1 MQEIIENPL
10 SGGEEKLKNLYVG
23 MSTTKL
29 PKPKGDICLFFKIKQ
44 KVLNELSSI
53 SRSNIRSGNRIS
65 ISRSN
70 IWSADG
76 ISILRSN

>member
-29 PKPKGDICLFFKIKQ
+29 PKPKGDIFFCFLK
-44 KVLNELSSI
+44 LNKKY
-53 SRSNIRSGNRIS
+53 
-65 ISRSN
+65 
-70 IWSADG
+70 
-76 ISILRSN
+76 